1 VYKWIFVQIVFYL
14 DMNNRA
20 NNGKAF
26 LDLKIPLIYNVSV
39 YVPMEFRGRRKYL
52 STYTMEA
59 AAPAAVSRR
68 HKPQYQ
74 EGSKEMKRTYQPKKR
89 QRLKEH
95 GFRKRMATA
104 NGRKVLKRRRARGRK
119 SLTA

>member
-1 VYKWIFVQIVFYL
+1 MFQSMCPWNSEGAEK
-14 DMNNRA
+14 
-20 NNGKAF
+20 K
-26 LDLKIPLIYNVSV
+26 
-39 YVPMEFRGRRKYL
+39 L

-59 AAPAAVSRR
+59 AASAAVSRR

-119 SLTA
+119 SLSA

>member
-1 VYKWIFVQIVFYL
+1 MATLHLVYKCIFGRIVFYL
-14 DMNNRA
+14 DMKNMGSCGN
-20 NNGKAF
+20 AF
-26 LDLKIPLIYNVSV
+26 LDLKIPLIYNVLV
-39 YVPMEFRGRRKYL
+39 YVPMEFRGRAKSL
-52 STYTMEA
+52 STY
-59 AAPAAVSRR
+59 VYRKR
-68 HKPQYQ
+68 
-74 EGSKEMKRTYQPKKR
+74 SKEMKRTYQPKKR